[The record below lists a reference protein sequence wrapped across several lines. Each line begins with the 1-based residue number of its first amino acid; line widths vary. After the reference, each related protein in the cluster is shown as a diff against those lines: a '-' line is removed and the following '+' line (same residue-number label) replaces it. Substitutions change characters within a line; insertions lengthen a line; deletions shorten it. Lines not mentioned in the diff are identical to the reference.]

1 MSIQAEENGPA
12 RSDSFSYNGRNEL
25 TAAPPGR
32 RPYGY
37 SYDNIGNRK
46 RTQEITEE
54 LTYTTNG
61 LNQYT
66 SIVYNAANRTVS
78 FTSQKGNTL
87 IPYLIFSYSYR
98 ISRLFFLIFL
108 LAPSIR
114 ENHRTDVSWGFF
126 YWQQNRLFCF
136 YGILRK
142 ARPLL

>member
-1 MSIQAEENGPA
+1 MSTQAEENGPA

-87 IPYLIFSYSYR
+87 IPCLIFSYSYR

-114 ENHRTDVSWGFF
+114 ENHRTDSHEAF

-136 YGILRK
+136 YGVLRK